1 MEKTESK
8 TNDTSNIATFEH
20 HDTLADSGL
29 EAVTGGGYE
38 PVAVELGDLKIKMSA
53 HLYGPRSR

>member
-1 MEKTESK
+1 MSK
-8 TNDTSNIATFEH
+8 TNDTSNIVAFEH

-29 EAVTGGGYE
+29 DAVTGGSYE
-38 PVAVELGDLKIKMSA
+38 PAAGELGDLTVTMSA